1 MYAQSGSDCPI
12 RARLVNNR
20 SADLHAER
28 CVPGPGEFWPILE
41 NVCMDLDRRLLSFS
55 QSLIR
60 FRWWIL
66 VVILAATAFFG
77 WSSGRLK
84 VNNDYDTWLPSGD
97 KVAEMYRLVDRE
109 FSANAMVFVVLDCS
123 EKGVFHKDSL
133 ALLQKM
139 TRELE
144 RLPELFNVTSLTN
157 IVDIR
162 KSEDGLEVRDLVQ
175 EIPRTDEELESL
187 KAYVLSREMY
197 VNSVV
202 SPDAQYTVIICN
214 IDGTTE
220 EVVSARR
227 ILGKVRE
234 VAGSHPFYFG
244 GDPALILFLDQYTA
258 QDMELLLPL
267 ALAVMVVILGYGLGK
282 LWGIV
287 LPLGL
292 VALCILWTLGL
303 QALFGLDANLLSP
316 AVIVMLIAMGSD
328 YAVHL
333 FNHYLKRGDIR
344 AATAE
349 IAAPAIMSAA
359 TTVAGL
365 LTFATTRIDILQF
378 FGFELAF
385 GLASACLLALVLL
398 PICVHLLKVRPRAPL
413 ADSAGKPD
421 LLAGLLDRLGL
432 WGYRHSRTVLF
443 GVCMGVAAFGAGI
456 PRIETNV
463 DFVELLPDQ
472 SPPRLG
478 HDILRDHFSGIY
490 PASLYLKGDI
500 EDPAVLDRA
509 QYLENFL
516 RSEELLSS
524 FTSIN
529 GLIAEE
535 NWTLNGVFAI
545 PETRQGVANLWF
557 LLEGEEILKTFVTA
571 DRSQALVTGMLREPE
586 TAAMWHIAGLLRRYI
601 AENLS
606 PEIWVLAP
614 ERLPPDER
622 QALENLRL
630 REAASQIAWLA
641 QGYDKPRK
649 YDPTPVFDRLVAAFP
664 RVDSRWNPDRLWDAV
679 RSYLERETIQ
689 ALPPEVIGRLMAH
702 LERLWDE
709 QGRMPA
715 AEQIASLFTLE
726 SGMTAEDARDSAEG
740 LARRARDTLRV
751 LRAAALRES
760 LYDLFPERLAE
771 QKDFR
776 KRVEGVLWTLWSDRP
791 VFFSRQVESIP
802 HADSAVLE
810 RKAIFVEQAGAP
822 DLMRRFDELLYQSQI
837 QSLVLASVAVLALIS
852 LSQRSLRRGVASLLC
867 VLAPLAAVLGL
878 MGWTGIPLDYG
889 TVLFGALVIGLGVDG
904 SIHFLTH
911 YRRCLVPG
919 TAPEEALRR
928 TCRHVGR
935 AVVTANATTSF
946 GFLVLILSKT
956 KTLKYFAAVNSLAI
970 LLVTL
975 SVLTLLPALLVLL
988 HIGDPSREERG
999 RPA

>member
-1 MYAQSGSDCPI
+1 
-12 RARLVNNR
+12 
-20 SADLHAER
+20 
-28 CVPGPGEFWPILE
+28 
-41 NVCMDLDRRLLSFS
+41 MDLNRWLQRFS
-55 QSLIR
+55 QVLIR
-60 FRWWIL
+60 SRWRVLAL
-66 VVILAATAFFG
+66 VLAASAFFG

-84 VNNDYDTWLPSGD
+84 VNNDYDTWLPLGD

-123 EKGVFHKDSL
+123 DKGVFHKESL

-162 KSEDGLEVRDLVQ
+162 RSEDGIEVRDLIQ
-175 EIPRTDEELESL
+175 EIPQSEQELESL

-197 VNSVV
+197 VNSVI
-202 SPDAQYTVIICN
+202 SPDAAYTVVICN
-214 IDGTTE
+214 IDGSTE
-220 EVVSARR
+220 EVVSAR
-227 ILGKVRE
+227 KVLETVRL
-234 VAGSHPFYFG
+234 VAGGHPYYFG

-267 ALAVMVVILGYGLGK
+267 ALAVMVVVLGYGLRRA
-282 LWGIV
+282 WGVV

-303 QALFGLDANLLSP
+303 QALFGLDANILSP
-316 AVIVMLIAMGSD
+316 SVVVLLIAMGSD
-328 YAVHL
+328 YAVHI
-333 FNHYLKRGDIR
+333 FNHYLKRGDVGI
-344 AATAE
+344 ATAE
-349 IAAPAIMSAA
+349 IAGPVAMSAA

-385 GLASACLLALVLL
+385 GLASACLLSLLLL
-398 PICVHLLKVRPRAPL
+398 PVCIHLLKVRPSPQP
-413 ADSAGKPD
+413 SGPTAGPD
-421 LLAGLLDRLGL
+421 RLAGLLDRMGS
-432 WGYRHSRTVLF
+432 WGHRHNRSVLF
-443 GVCMGVAAFGAGI
+443 GVCLAVAVFAAGI
-456 PRIETNV
+456 PQIRTNV
-463 DFVELLPDQ
+463 DFVELLPDR

-490 PASLYLKGDI
+490 PVSLYLKGDI

-535 NWTLNGVFAI
+535 NWTLNNVFAI
-545 PETRQGVANLWF
+545 PETREGIANLWF

-571 DRSQALVTGMLREPE
+571 DRTQALITGMLREPE
-586 TAAMWHIAGLLRRYI
+586 SAAMWHIAGLLRRYI

-606 PEIWVLAP
+606 NEIVVLDP
-614 ERLPPDER
+614 GRLPPEER
-622 QALENLRL
+622 QALQTLRFK
-630 REAASQIAWLA
+630 EAAHQIAWLA
-641 QGYDKPRK
+641 QGYDKPAR
-649 YDPTPVFDRLVAAFP
+649 YDPAPVFERLAAAFP
-664 RVDSRWNPDRLWDAV
+664 RVDDGLPLESLWDALQ
-679 RSYLERETIQ
+679 RYLEQETVQI
-689 ALPPEVIGRLMAH
+689 LSPEAVRRVLAGLQRQWTEESRFPSADEIAGLLM
-702 LERLWDE
+702 LE
-709 QGRMPA
+709 A
-715 AEQIASLFTLE
+715 A
-726 SGMTAEDARDSAEG
+726 MTAEDARESAQG
-740 LARRARDTLRV
+740 LARRAVDTLRV
-751 LRAAALRES
+751 LRAAELRERIQ
-760 LYDLFPERLAE
+760 DLFPEGLA
-771 QKDFR
+771 QHKDFR
-776 KRVEGVLWTLWSDRP
+776 KRVEGVLWALWSDRP
-791 VFFSRQVESIP
+791 AFFSRQVASIP
-802 HADSAVLE
+802 HVDTAICQRKEVL
-810 RKAIFVEQAGAP
+810 IEQAGAP

-852 LSQRSLRRGVASLLC
+852 ITQRSLRRGVASLLC
-867 VLAPLAAVLGL
+867 VLAPLVSVLGL

-911 YRRCLVPG
+911 YRRLLILG
-919 TAPEEALRR
+919 TPPEEALGE

-935 AVVTANATTSF
+935 AVVTANATTCF
-946 GFLVLILSKT
+946 GFLVLVLSNT
-956 KTLKYFAAVNSLAI
+956 KTLKYFAGVNALAI

-975 SVLTLLPALLVLL
+975 SVITLLPALLVLF
-988 HIGDPSREERG
+988 HIDDRRREKDSG
-999 RPA
+999 PT